1 MVQIMARDRGAQFF
15 VPSKDVCVDNGA
27 MIAWLGFL
35 MYESGVRMNLDD
47 SLINQRFRTDM
58 VEVTW
63 RD

>member
-1 MVQIMARDRGAQFF
+1 
-15 VPSKDVCVDNGA
+15 
-27 MIAWLGFL
+27 

>member
-1 MVQIMARDRGAQFF
+1 
-15 VPSKDVCVDNGA
+15 

-35 MYESGVRMNLDD
+35 MYTSGVRMSLDD